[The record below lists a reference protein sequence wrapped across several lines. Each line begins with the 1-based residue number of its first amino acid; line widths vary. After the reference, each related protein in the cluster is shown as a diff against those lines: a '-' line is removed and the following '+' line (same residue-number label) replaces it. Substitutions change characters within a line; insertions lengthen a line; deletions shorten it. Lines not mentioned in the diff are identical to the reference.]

1 MSDFELLSPMWF
13 KIALCHVKYQAAWW
27 PRAVTEAVVVLLTLF
42 TYSSVCVRQA
52 DQSCAGQAHFRN
64 FWVAVGGDG
73 SFFRSIWSVTLFL
86 WSYTSDFLRLQNFVF
101 TSLST
106 YI

>member
-1 MSDFELLSPMWF
+1 MSDFELLSPMWC

-27 PRAVTEAVVVLLTLF
+27 PHAVTEAVVVLLTLF
-42 TYSSVCVRQA
+42 TYSSVCMRQA

-73 SFFRSIWSVTLFL
+73 GFFSEASGQSLCSCGVTHL
-86 WSYTSDFLRLQNFVF
+86 TSSGYKIS
-101 TSLST
+101 SLHL
-106 YI
+106 

>member
-1 MSDFELLSPMWF
+1 MSDFELLSPMWC

-42 TYSSVCVRQA
+42 TYSSVCMRQA

-73 SFFRSIWSVTLFL
+73 VFFQKHLVSH
-86 WSYTSDFLRLQNFVF
+86 FVPVE
-101 TSLST
+101 LH
-106 YI
+106 I